1 MMTLISSLKTGNSLP
16 MKSDQQTKLF
26 FFFWRGGDINVFL
39 FNRYMKWIFT
49 LCVQIR
55 ESSYLS
61 WQISKFKTS

>member
-26 FFFWRGGDINVFL
+26 YLGGGGTNVFL
-39 FNRYMKWIFT
+39 FNGYMKRIFT
-49 LCVQIR
+49 LCIQIR

-61 WQISKFKTS
+61 

>member
-26 FFFWRGGDINVFL
+26 FFFGGGGDINVFL
-39 FNRYMKWIFT
+39 FNRYMKRIFT
-49 LCVQIR
+49 LCIQIR

-61 WQISKFKTS
+61 